1 MEREEERT
9 AVHPYSGCYA
19 DRNTIMASAAADP
32 YTERPP
38 EATLCLVV
46 HAVGGGASVRSI
58 RRLRGGVSSAV
69 HAIDV
74 ADAAGR
80 LHRLVLR
87 RFVNAD
93 WLAREP
99 DLAEHEARVL
109 ALLKDSNV
117 PAPELVAVDAAAEVC
132 DAQAVL
138 MTRLPGRV
146 ELAPRDMES
155 WLTRLASVLPAIHAV
170 EAPTSVRP
178 YGAYNNVRE
187 LAPPAWS
194 ENRDAW
200 AKALDFASGAGPSE
214 ATVFIHRDYHPA
226 NVLWQHGN
234 VSGVVDWEDASRGP
248 AGIDIGH
255 CRRNLVCL
263 HGVDVA
269 DRFLTAYETLAGSRH
284 HPYWDAVTAMD
295 CLPDPGVYRGWTDHG
310 VRGLTEETVRARLD
324 EYIVSIVRRC

>member
-1 MEREEERT
+1 MR
-9 AVHPYSGCYA
+9 PYVDCYA
-19 DRNTIMASAAADP
+19 DRDTMMTTVAPDP

-38 EATLCLVV
+38 EATLRWVV
-46 HAVGGGASVRSI
+46 DAVGAGASVRSI

-74 ADAAGR
+74 ADADGR

-87 RFVNAD
+87 RFVNAA
-93 WLAREP
+93 WFAREP
-99 DLAEHEARVL
+99 DLAEHEASVL

-132 DAQAVL
+132 DAPAVL
-138 MTRLPGRV
+138 MTRLFGRV
-146 ELAPRDMES
+146 ELVPRDMDS
-155 WLTRLASVLPAIHAV
+155 WLTRLANVLPAIHAAD
-170 EAPTSVRP
+170 APTSVRP
-178 YGAYNNVRE
+178 YGAFNNVRE
-187 LAPPAWS
+187 LTPPGWS
-194 ENRDAW
+194 HNQVAW
-200 AKALDFASGAGPSE
+200 AKALDIANGAAPTE
-214 ATVFIHRDYHPA
+214 PTVFIHRDYHPT
-226 NVLWQHGN
+226 NVLWQRGN

-269 DRFLTAYETLAGSRH
+269 DRFLTAYETLAGSKH
-284 HPYWDAVTAMD
+284 HPYWDVVTAMD

-310 VRGLTEETVRARLD
+310 VRGLTEEIVRARLD
-324 EYIVSIVRRC
+324 EYIASIVRGC